1 MFNWF
6 KTSDY
11 KNVVPLFPDKVPY
24 IETPEQK
31 SETYYSI
38 GVTSDSRISI
48 KVGYTTLTMNRKG
61 IQDLIQQLQVFK
73 DHLPEENNDT

>member
-1 MFNWF
+1 M
-6 KTSDY
+6 
-11 KNVVPLFPDKVPY
+11 FPDKVPYIETPEQKSETYY

-61 IQDLIQQLQVFK
+61 IQDLIQQLQVFR
-73 DHLPEENNDT
+73 DQLPEENNDT

>member
-11 KNVVPLFPDKVPY
+11 KNVVPMFPDQVPY
-24 IETPEQK
+24 IETLEQK

-48 KVGYTTLTMNRKG
+48 KIGYTTLTMNRKG
-61 IQDLIQQLQVFK
+61 IQDLIQQLQVFR
-73 DHLPEENNDT
+73 DQLPEETNDT